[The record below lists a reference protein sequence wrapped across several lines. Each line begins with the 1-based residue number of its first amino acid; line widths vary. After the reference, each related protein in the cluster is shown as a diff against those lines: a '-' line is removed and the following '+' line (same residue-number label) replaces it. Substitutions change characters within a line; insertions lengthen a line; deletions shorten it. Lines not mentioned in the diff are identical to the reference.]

1 MRKKGDNKV
10 KVNNVKLNLFMVREK
25 INFTE
30 LAKVS
35 GVSRPTLSYINNG
48 KHCRMDVVC
57 KIAEALNIEPE
68 ELIQK

>member
-1 MRKKGDNKV
+1 M

-48 KHCRMDVVC
+48 KQCRMDVVC
-57 KIAEALNIEPE
+57 KIAEALNVEPE
-68 ELIQK
+68 ELIEK